1 MPKATVTI
9 QAAAEHPDV
18 LDIRDAMQQV
28 LDFFEL
34 LTGDDDRATIAWNI
48 TYAGTNSPFTAE
60 AEAVSVQKDID
71 IRPIANLRIS
81 EVAEY
86 LNDLSSGRRS
96 TRPISLRRRKAAKKV
111 FERNTRS
118 IGKTIVRF
126 DLPKASTV
134 TLTPINS
141 LAALGVAEVIEGAGI
156 YYLPEKRERQE
167 FGSVEGTIVDVRD
180 DYNQPAIRI
189 VERKSGKEIS
199 CRVDQDVIDEI
210 ANSTSLR
217 DVWEHRR
224 VRVRGMIIFDSDGQI
239 KRIYAKSV
247 SAVFPRSMTTKDIED
262 KNFTGGLGINEY
274 LEKLREGELG

>member
-118 IGKTIVRF
+118 VGKTIVRF